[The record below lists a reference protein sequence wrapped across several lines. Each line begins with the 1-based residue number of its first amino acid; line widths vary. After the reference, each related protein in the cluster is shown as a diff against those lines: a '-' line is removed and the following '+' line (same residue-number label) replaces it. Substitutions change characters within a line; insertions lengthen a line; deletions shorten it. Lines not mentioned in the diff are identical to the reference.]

1 MGTQL
6 DQMGG
11 ESNLGILEV
20 GKENS
25 RNNLCLKDVQH
36 DTPGAN
42 GVASSFPSK
51 GKVKS
56 PEGAVCTKHKNGSE
70 QELVRVLCIY
80 FNSFQTEQ
88 SRTFTIRK
96 GIMQLCSQ

>member
-1 MGTQL
+1 
-6 DQMGG
+6 MGG
-11 ESNLGILEV
+11 ESDLGILEV

-36 DTPGAN
+36 GTPGAN
-42 GVASSFPSK
+42 GVASSFPLK

-88 SRTFTIRK
+88 SVLSPSEK
-96 GIMQLCSQ
+96 G